1 MKGFPSFSVIH
12 SNHYFLKLF
21 SVRYD
26 DLNTA
31 LTDAQLQLQEQE
43 VEANEAISV
52 WEMKTNELEKELDV
66 AEDQLLQLK
75 EILTDNSTEP
85 EVDLIVAAEHL
96 VHVNASLNGETENAR
111 NDAEERLSRVQY
123 LESENKEMMKSLSLK
138 EKKIQKM
145 KLKHDEIA
153 HQLALK
159 AEDKL
164 EEERDRLIGI
174 VAQLEEELR
183 EANSMLQACVT
194 DGSIDKASEFA
205 ANAIR
210 DDIYNLRNQLNE
222 YQQKFE
228 DEKAVREVADLENDR
243 LRDDVAALL
252 SLSDHEKSPTN
263 IKKLTTKSIE
273 KLQKLEHLEIDDLRK
288 SLFRALEELD
298 FARSLERNSN
308 ETISKLRLQ
317 ISMYEQEIIAAK
329 SEVNFLSE
337 AMEELRQTE
346 DSRRASLEYRIGSL
360 ENENEVVRKYEAD
373 ELESLRNELEQM
385 AMERDLILHQLKESE
400 KTNSSLVLATS
411 KEEHSKSQ
419 NKGDIQSE
427 CVKLRIENA
436 HLLTI
441 AAEEKGKAER
451 RLRELLSAQVAS
463 SELDVILEHELRLSA
478 EAALQT
484 LKEEVGALR
493 NGKDSDNI
501 QKISDYSMEKE
512 LQDMRSCVEDL
523 KEENSK
529 LRATMDEE
537 SSKAKE
543 TIASLTDECRKAQAK
558 AFKFDR
564 DTRTELA
571 VQSEIS
577 RMRILANAMPDD
589 KASAYED
596 LIHNARDVLGDNDT
610 PVPSAEAFDLIRKQQ
625 KEIQEERMMY
635 SETLQ
640 EHEDLLAL
648 VAQQDL
654 EKSCL
659 REALV
664 EVAGDEAANNALKRA
679 EEFAITRY
687 GSAVQV
693 SN

>member
-1 MKGFPSFSVIH
+1 M
-12 SNHYFLKLF
+12 
-21 SVRYD
+21 
-26 DLNTA
+26 NTA

-52 WEMKTNELEKELDV
+52 WEMKTNGLEKELDV

-85 EVDLIVAAEHL
+85 EVDLIVATEHL
-96 VHVNASLNGETENAR
+96 VHVNAILNGQIENAR
-111 NDAEERLSRVQY
+111 NDAEERLSRVQH
-123 LESENKEMMKSLSLK
+123 LESENKEIIESLSLT
-138 EKKIQKM
+138 EKKIQEM

-153 HQLALK
+153 QQLALK

-164 EEERDRLIGI
+164 EEERDRLIGV
-174 VAQLEEELR
+174 VAQQEEELR
-183 EANSMLQACVT
+183 EANSTLQACVT
-194 DGSIDKASEFA
+194 DGSTDKASEFA

-210 DDIYNLRNQLNE
+210 DDVYNLRNQLNE
-222 YQQKFE
+222 YQQRFE
-228 DEKAVREVADLENDR
+228 DEKAAREVADLEIDR

-298 FARSLERNSN
+298 VARSTEKKSN

-385 AMERDLILHQLKESE
+385 AMEKDLILRQLKESE
-400 KTNSSLVLATS
+400 KTNSSLVLATF
-411 KEEHSKSQ
+411 KEEHSESQ
-419 NKGDIQSE
+419 HKGDIHSE

-484 LKEEVGALR
+484 LKEEVGELR

-501 QKISDYSMEKE
+501 QKISDCSMEKE

-537 SSKAKE
+537 SSKANE
-543 TIASLTDECRKAQAK
+543 AIANLTDECRKAQAK

-577 RMRILANAMPDD
+577 RMKILASAMPDD

-596 LIHNARDVLGDNDT
+596 LIHNARDVQGNNDMA
-610 PVPSAEAFDLIRKQQ
+610 VPSAEAFDLIRKQQ

-635 SETLQ
+635 SEALQ

-664 EVAGDEAANNALKRA
+664 EVAGNEAANNAMKRA